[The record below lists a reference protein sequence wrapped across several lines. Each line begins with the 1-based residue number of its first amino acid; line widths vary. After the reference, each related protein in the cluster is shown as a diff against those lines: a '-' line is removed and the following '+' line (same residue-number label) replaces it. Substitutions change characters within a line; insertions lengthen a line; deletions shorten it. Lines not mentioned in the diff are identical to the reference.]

1 MPDLAAPTLAAALA
15 RHFGGPV
22 EVEDLRRLSGGASRE
37 TWSLDAIEADG
48 TRHQLVVRRDPGE
61 WSGQLS
67 RSTEFELLRAAADG
81 GVAVPTTRLLLE
93 PDDAMG
99 SGFVMDRIEG
109 ETIPR
114 RILRG
119 DEYATAR
126 EHLAAQCG
134 EQAALIHALP
144 VADLPAL
151 PLLGAAE
158 QIEQYR
164 YVLDSLGEPHPA
176 FELGLR
182 WLAEHA
188 PAPVEPQLVHG
199 DFRNGNLI
207 VGPEGLRAVL
217 DWELAHLGDPVE
229 DLGWCCVRSW
239 RFGVVDRPVGG
250 FGDVDDL
257 VAAYVTAGGE
267 PVDPDRLAYWETFG
281 TLKWGAICGIQA
293 LTHLS
298 GAVRS
303 VELATLG
310 RRIAE
315 TEWDLLRLIAGV
327 PEAEPSGPEP
337 IRGPALDDRPSLQD
351 RPTAAELLEAV
362 REFLEHDVATST
374 AGRTAFHA
382 RVAVNALG
390 IVERELVLGPSV
402 DAPVVER
409 LTQLLDRS
417 GTPGELVADLAARI
431 RDGSLDDRRDDRRDD
446 VGDEV
451 LDTVRDLVRAKL
463 AVANPRYR

>member
-1 MPDLAAPTLAAALA
+1 MRALETATVAAALA
-15 RHFGGPV
+15 RHLPGPV

-37 TWSLDAIEADG
+37 TWSFDAVDADG
-48 TRHQLVVRRDPGE
+48 TRHELVVRRDPGE
-61 WSGQLS
+61 WAGQTP
-67 RSTEFELLRAAADG
+67 RATEFELLRAAAAG
-81 GVAVPTTRLLLE
+81 GVAVPTTRFLLE

-99 SGFVMDRIEG
+99 SGFVMDRIDG

-114 RILRG
+114 RILR
-119 DEYATAR
+119 DDAYAGAR
-126 EHLAAQCG
+126 TRLAAECG
-134 EQAALIHALP
+134 EQAARIHALP
-144 VADLPAL
+144 VDELPVL
-151 PLLGAAE
+151 TVLGAAE

-164 YVLDSLGEPHPA
+164 TVLDSLGEPHPA

-188 PAPVEPQLVHG
+188 PAPVEPRLVHG

-207 VGPEGLRAVL
+207 VGPEGLRSVL

-239 RFGVVDRPVGG
+239 RFGVVEHPVGG
-250 FGDVDDL
+250 FGDVADL
-257 VAAYVTAGGE
+257 VAAYVGAGGE
-267 PVDPDRLAYWETFG
+267 PVDPERLAYWETFG

-293 LTHLS
+293 FTHLS

-315 TEWDLLRLIAGV
+315 TEWDLLRLIG
-327 PEAEPSGPEP
+327 PDPGAEPE
-337 IRGPALDDRPSLQD
+337 IPAPTPGTVIDDRPSLQD

-362 REFLEHDVATST
+362 REFLEHDVASST
-374 AGRTAFHA
+374 EGRTAFHA

-402 DAPVVER
+402 DAPVLER
-409 LTQLLDRS
+409 LSRLLGRS
-417 GTPGELVADLAARI
+417 GTPDELVADLAARI
-431 RDGSLDDRRDDRRDD
+431 RDGSLDDRR
-446 VGDEV
+446 VGKGDPAADEV
-451 LDTVRDLVRAKL
+451 VEVVRDLVRAKL

>member
-1 MPDLAAPTLAAALA
+1 MLDLAAPTVAAALS
-15 RHFGGPV
+15 RHLAGPV

-37 TWSLDAIEADG
+37 TWSFDAVDADG
-48 TRHQLVVRRDPGE
+48 TRHELIVRRDPGE
-61 WSGQLS
+61 WAGQS
-67 RSTEFELLRAAADG
+67 QRSTEFEVLRAAADG
-81 GVAVPTTRLLLE
+81 GVAVPTTRFLLE

-99 SGFVMDRIEG
+99 SGFVMGRIEG

-114 RILRG
+114 RILRD

-126 EHLAAQCG
+126 TRLAAQCG

-144 VADLPAL
+144 VAELPAL
-151 PLLGAAE
+151 PVLGASE

-164 YVLDSLGEPHPA
+164 DVLDSLGEPHPA

-188 PAPVEPQLVHG
+188 PAPVEPRLVHG

-250 FGDVDDL
+250 FGDVDEL
-257 VAAYVTAGGE
+257 VAAYVAAGGE
-267 PVDPDRLAYWETFG
+267 PVDLPRLAYWETFG

-293 LTHLS
+293 FTHLS

-315 TEWDLLRLIAGV
+315 TEWDLLRLISSV
-327 PEAEPSGPEP
+327 PLTDGAAEPDP
-337 IRGPALDDRPSLQD
+337 PAPASSIQDQPSLDDRPSLQD

-374 AGRTAFHA
+374 EGRTAFHA

-402 DAPVVER
+402 EAPVIER
-409 LTQLLDRS
+409 LTRLLDRS
-417 GTPGELVADLAARI
+417 GTPAELVADLAARI
-431 RDGSLDDRRDDRRDD
+431 RDGSLDDRRD
-446 VGDEV
+446 EV
-451 LDTVRDLVRAKL
+451 VDTVRDLVRAKL
-463 AVANPRYR
+463 AIANPRYR

>member
-1 MPDLAAPTLAAALA
+1 MPDLAAPTVAAATA
-15 RHFGGPV
+15 RHLPGPV
-22 EVEDLRRLSGGASRE
+22 EVQDLRRLSGGASRE
-37 TWSLDAIEADG
+37 TWSFDAVDADG

-61 WSGQLS
+61 WAGQLS

-81 GVAVPTTRLLLE
+81 GVAVPTTRFLLE
-93 PDDAMG
+93 PDDEMG
-99 SGFVMDRIEG
+99 SGFVMDRVEG

-114 RILRG
+114 RILRD

-126 EHLAAQCG
+126 SRLATQCG

-144 VADLPAL
+144 VADLPTLAVL
-151 PLLGAAE
+151 DAAA
-158 QIEQYR
+158 QIDQYR
-164 YVLDSLGEPHPA
+164 QVLDSLGEPHPA

-188 PAPVEPQLVHG
+188 PEPVEPQLVHG

-239 RFGVVDRPVGG
+239 RFGVVDHPVGG

-257 VAAYVTAGGE
+257 VAAYVTAGGA

-281 TLKWGAICGIQA
+281 TLKWGTICGIQA
-293 LTHLS
+293 FAHLS

-327 PEAEPSGPEP
+327 PEAEANPETEP
-337 IRGPALDDRPSLQD
+337 PASPRQDRPTLQD
-351 RPTAAELLEAV
+351 RPSAAELLEAV
-362 REFLEHDVATST
+362 REFLEHDVATAT
-374 AGRTAFHA
+374 EGRTAFHA

-402 DAPVVER
+402 DAPVIER
-409 LTQLLDRS
+409 LARLLDRS
-417 GTPGELVADLAARI
+417 GTATELVADLAARI
-431 RDGSLDDRRDDRRDD
+431 RDGSLDNRRDE

-451 LDTVRDLVRAKL
+451 VDTVRDLVRAKL
-463 AVANPRYR
+463 AVANPHYR